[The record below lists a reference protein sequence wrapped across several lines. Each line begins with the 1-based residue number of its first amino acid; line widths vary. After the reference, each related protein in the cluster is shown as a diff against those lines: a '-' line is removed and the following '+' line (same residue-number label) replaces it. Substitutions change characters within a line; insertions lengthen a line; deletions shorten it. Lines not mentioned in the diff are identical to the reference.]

1 MKTIVANLA
10 GFMEM
15 NVNELGK
22 YGRQLLADSGGI
34 CHRLGK
40 LIAVLYGNA
49 PHDAKSAQA
58 YVTDTIKVKRA
69 DIPAQA
75 WSVANCCGRI
85 GDGTGHYTEA
95 QMDLIPA
102 RWLAVVSAIINL
114 IPEAQAAG
122 REVNG
127 KAFGEVEAAAH
138 FEAMA
143 GVIRT
148 KPKSGQDR
156 LETLRDQLKPAKSEA
171 GDAGEE
177 GEEGEEGKEGKEL
190 TAAEI
195 ALSTLQAAGERIG
208 QADFTAAQAA
218 ALKAAFKALGAIV
231 KVKAAN
237 PVKEEAEAVA

>member
-15 NVNELGK
+15 DVKELGK

-85 GDGTGHYTEA
+85 GDGPGHYTEA

-127 KAFGEVEAAAH
+127 KPFGEVEAAAH

-156 LETLRDQLKPAKSEA
+156 LETLRDQLKPGKSEA
-171 GDAGEE
+171 GDGEGGDGEDEE
-177 GEEGEEGKEGKEL
+177 GEEGKEL